1 MRIGVLGAGQLG
13 RMLALAGYPLA
24 KTFVFYDM
32 SGSPSAGLGE
42 VIIDREGEYQD
53 DFLSRVDRVT
63 YEFEHL
69 PVHVAENWRK
79 KSRSTPAREL
89 CRFARTASLKRPCLA
104 NWAYQPRNGKLRT
117 APSH

>member
-24 KTFVFYDM
+24 KDFVFYDM

-42 VIIDREGEYQD
+42 TIVDRDGKYLD

-69 PVHVAENWRK
+69 PVEVAE
-79 KSRSTPAREL
+79 EL
-89 CRFARTASLKRPCLA
+89 AKHKPVHPC
-104 NWAYQPRNGKLRT
+104 PRALQVCQNRV
-117 APSH
+117 A

>member
-42 VIIDREGEYQD
+42 VIIDREGKG
-53 DFLSRVDRVT
+53 
-63 YEFEHL
+63 HL
-69 PVHVAENWRK
+69 RI
-79 KSRSTPAREL
+79 
-89 CRFARTASLKRPCLA
+89 
-104 NWAYQPRNGKLRT
+104 
-117 APSH
+117 